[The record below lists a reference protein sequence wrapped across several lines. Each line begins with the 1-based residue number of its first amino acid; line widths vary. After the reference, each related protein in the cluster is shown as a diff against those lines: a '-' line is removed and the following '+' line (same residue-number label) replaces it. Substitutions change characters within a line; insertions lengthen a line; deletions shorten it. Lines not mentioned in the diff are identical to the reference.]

1 MRQIVIDTE
10 TTGLSPAAGDRIVEI
25 GGVELIDG
33 LATGQQFHCYLNP
46 DRDMPATAQAVH
58 GLTDGFLA
66 DKSRFADI
74 AEQLIGFVSG
84 AELVIHN
91 APFDLSFLN
100 SEMARCGKLPIE
112 VYCSGVVDT
121 LRLARQLR
129 PCARN
134 NLDAL
139 CAAYG
144 VSSSHRNHHGALL
157 DAMLLAEVYVQGLMP
172 SAVVTHE

>member
-10 TTGLSPAAGDRIVEI
+10 TTGLNPAGGDRIVEI

-33 LATGQQFHCYLNP
+33 QATGQQFHCYLNP
-46 DRDMPATAQAVH
+46 DREMPVAAQAVH
-58 GLTDGFLA
+58 GLTDEFLA
-66 DKSRFADI
+66 NKNRFSDI

-100 SEMARCGKLPIE
+100 SELALCGKLPIE

-139 CAAYG
+139 CVAYG
-144 VSSSHRNHHGALL
+144 VSSSHRNYHGALL
-157 DAMLLAEVYVQGLMP
+157 DAMLLAEVYMQGLVP
-172 SAVVTHE
+172 SITVTT